1 MNKNV
6 GSLDKTIRLIV
17 GILII
22 VAGYMNES
30 LLGAIGLIPILTA
43 LIGWCPLYTILK
55 IDTRC
60 KNDTCEK

>member
-1 MNKNV
+1 MNKNI
-6 GSLDKTIRLIV
+6 GSLDKTIRLII

-22 VAGYMNES
+22 VVGFVNES
-30 LLGAIGLIPILTA
+30 LLGAVGLIPILTA
-43 LIGWCPLYTILK
+43 SVSWCPLYSIIK

>member
-1 MNKNV
+1 MNKNI
-6 GSLDKTIRLIV
+6 GSLDKTIRLII

-22 VAGYMNES
+22 VVGFVNES
-30 LLGAIGLIPILTA
+30 LLGAVGLIPILTA
-43 LIGWCPLYTILK
+43 SVSWCPLYSILK

>member
-1 MNKNV
+1 MNKNI
-6 GSLDKTIRLIV
+6 GSLDKTIRLII

-22 VAGYMNES
+22 VVGFVNES

-43 LIGWCPLYTILK
+43 SVAWCPLYSILK

>member
-22 VAGYMNES
+22 VMGFVNES

-55 IDTRC
+55 INTKC